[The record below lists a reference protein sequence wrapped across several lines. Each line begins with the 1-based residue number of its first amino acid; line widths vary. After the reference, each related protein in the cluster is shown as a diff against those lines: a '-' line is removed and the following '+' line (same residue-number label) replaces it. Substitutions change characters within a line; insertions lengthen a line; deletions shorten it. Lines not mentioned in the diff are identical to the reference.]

1 MARTIYSREQA
12 TEVVLKEKKV
22 LVIED
27 FKEFRDYLRRS
38 LLGLGA
44 KLVDTTHDGVE
55 AIAKV
60 SHKHYDIILCDYN
73 LGDGKKD
80 GQQVFEELKYNNKIG
95 FSTIYIMITAENT
108 INMVMSMMDFHPDG
122 YLIKPFTSASLVQRI
137 KAVDEKKKMFAE
149 IDEAISRRDYSRAI
163 VLCDRLIERYP
174 KNLLDFL
181 KVKGEM
187 YMLKSNYTDAEKV
200 YLQVLNMYRVLWAV
214 YNIGKVYYF
223 TDRFIEARD
232 TFKGLIVENDLFIPA
247 YDWLAKTLE
256 RLGDTRGAQG
266 TLEEAINQSPKAI
279 LRQRAL
285 GRIAFKNKDVDKAET
300 SLRTAVKLGKTSLFK
315 DASDYTQLAKV
326 LVMKNNTGKA
336 LDIVSEVRA
345 DFPGNDEV
353 LLQAVL
359 IEGHIYAEADQK
371 DKAMESLKSAEEIY
385 NKLEGKVSPEVAIEI
400 AQTLINAGDKAKGM
414 ALMKNVVRNNHS
426 DEGVLAQVQE
436 TFKDMGM
443 GEEGLAFVAD
453 TKAEI
458 IGINNKGVDLIN
470 KGMFIEAIELFEKAA
485 DGMTSNFVINLN
497 ALRATVSY
505 MQKKGRDDRF
515 LFKCE
520 KFIKRLDEID
530 SENPKYQQLLDIYN
544 TLLHKK
550 QESEPVSE

>member
-1 MARTIYSREQA
+1 MGRVLYSREQA
-12 TEVVLKEKKV
+12 KELVLVEKKV

-44 KLVDTTHDGVE
+44 KLVETTEDGAE
-55 AIAKV
+55 AVNKV

-80 GQQVFEELKYNNKIG
+80 GQQVFEELKYNNKVG
-95 FSTIYIMITAENT
+95 FSTIFIMITAENT

-137 KAVDEKKKMFAE
+137 KAVDEKKKMFAD
-149 IDEAISRRDYSRAI
+149 IDEAISRRDYSRAL
-163 VLCDRLIERYP
+163 VLCDKLMEKYP
-174 KNLLDFL
+174 KQLLDIL
-181 KVKGEM
+181 KVKGEVN
-187 YMLKSNYTDAEKV
+187 MLKPDYTEAEKV

-214 YNIGKVYYF
+214 YNLGKVYYF
-223 TDRFIEARD
+223 TERFIEARD
-232 TFKGLIVENDLFIPA
+232 TFKGLIIENDLFIPA
-247 YDWLAKTLE
+247 YDWLAKSLE

-266 TLEEAINQSPKAI
+266 TLEEAVHQSPKAI

-285 GRIAFKNKDVDKAET
+285 GNIAFKNKDLNKAET

-326 LVMKNNTGKA
+326 LVKKSNAGKA
-336 LDIVSEVRA
+336 LDMVSEVRA

-353 LLQAVL
+353 LLQAIL
-359 IEGHIYAEADQK
+359 IEGHIYSESEQQE
-371 DKAMESLKSAEEIY
+371 KAVESLKQAEEIY
-385 NKLEGKVSPEVAIEI
+385 TKLDGRVSPDVAIEI
-400 AQTLINAGDKAKGM
+400 AQSFIAAGEKDKGM
-414 ALMKNVVRNNHS
+414 EMMKSVVRNNHS
-426 DEGVLAQVQE
+426 DDGVLSQVQE
-436 TFKDMGM
+436 TFKDLGM

-458 IGINNKGVDLIN
+458 ISINNKGVDLIN
-470 KGMFIEAIELFEKAA
+470 KGMFIEAIDLFEKAA

-497 ALRATVSY
+497 ALRATLGY
-505 MQKKGRDDRF
+505 MQKKGRDDKY

-520 KFIKRLDEID
+520 KFITRINGID
-530 SENPKYQQLLDIYN
+530 PENMKFQQLQDIYN

-550 QESEPVSE
+550 ES